1 MQLASQ
7 GTSLHIS
14 HVELSHSGLFACQA
28 TNEAGTAGAEVEVS
42 VHGELVSGALGQWET
57 QWWGWWSWTRDLS
70 VLGGLLPC
78 TSKIC
83 GWERLSSILSS
94 CLETSQ
100 PPASAAS
107 HPDEHT

>member
-42 VHGELVSGALGQWET
+42 VHGEQVSGALGQWET

-70 VLGGLLPC
+70 VLGGLLAR
-78 TSKIC
+78 TSKDMLVGEAVIYPVQLP
-83 GWERLSSILSS
+83 GDVSAS
-94 CLETSQ
+94 CLRCFPS
-100 PPASAAS
+100 
-107 HPDEHT
+107 